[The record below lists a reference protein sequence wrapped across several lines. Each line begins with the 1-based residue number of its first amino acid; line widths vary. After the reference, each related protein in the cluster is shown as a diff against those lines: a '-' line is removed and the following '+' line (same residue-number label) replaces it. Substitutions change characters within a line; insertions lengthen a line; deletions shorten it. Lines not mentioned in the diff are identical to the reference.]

1 MTPPPSE
8 ANLMSGSPEKAMATM
23 LGVMMGLKDL
33 YKKETAAMKS
43 RDVTRFLNLQPAKE
57 AYTRDYEMLVKE
69 LQARSS
75 TIKKSDSPLRERLV
89 AEQHE
94 LAVLA
99 EESMSW
105 SLRMADSMRR
115 VQERLINAAR
125 EAIQSEK
132 TNYGAAGTIDAPS
145 GKMVPTAFSEAY

>member
-8 ANLMSGSPEKAMATM
+8 SNLLSGSPEKAMATM

-33 YKKETAAMKS
+33 YKKETDAMRS
-43 RDVTRFLNLQPAKE
+43 RDVKKFLNLQPAKE
-57 AYTRDYEMLVKE
+57 AYTRDYEILVKE
-69 LQARSS
+69 LQARSM
-75 TIKKSDSPLRERLV
+75 TIKKMDTPLRERLV

-94 LAVLA
+94 LAALA

-105 SLRMADSMRR
+105 SLRMADAVRR

-125 EAIQSEK
+125 ETLKNEAP
-132 TNYGAAGTIDAPS
+132 NYGSAGKIQASATPVA
-145 GKMVPTAFSEAY
+145 TAFNEAY

>member
-23 LGVMMGLKDL
+23 LGVMLGLKDI
-33 YKKETAAMKS
+33 YKKETEAMKN
-43 RDVTRFLNLQPAKE
+43 RDITRFVNLQPAKE

-69 LQARSS
+69 LQARSI
-75 TIKKSDSPLRERLV
+75 TIKKMESPLRERLV

-94 LAVLA
+94 LAILA

-105 SLRMADSMRR
+105 SLRMAEAMRR
-115 VQERLINAAR
+115 VQDRLINAAR
-125 EAIQSEK
+125 EAMQSEK
-132 TNYGAAGTIDAPS
+132 TNYAASGTIAAS
-145 GKMVPTAFSEAY
+145 GKTSATAFSEAY